1 MYDTLASV
9 CFFMFLLFS
18 PGLLLLRFL
27 ISRPAWWLIV
37 VAIVMV
43 GWGLVIGTY
52 LFNQLHIS
60 DLIDQGRDHE
70 LPPGWDG
77 DGAAGLFAFF
87 GGWLISLVYFLFWLS
102 LYGIAGLV
110 KRLVRSR
117 QSPTAG
123 NYSN

>member
-70 LPPGWDG
+70 LPPGWDS

-102 LYGIAGLV
+102 LYGIAGFE
-110 KRLVRSR
+110 
-117 QSPTAG
+117 PTA
-123 NYSN
+123 